1 MSVGCAGCSK
11 HTCSLLSSWGLCSGP
26 PGSLCYHWEFT
37 EANFIWI
44 SFKLNPEIAVCYLSW
59 SYSKPFRS
67 DPGISA
73 LATLEIASC
82 LFLNRN
88 EHREGRLLHSWLT
101 MSSWHSECL
110 VNSFHN
116 KTFLLDLSLRNVIL
130 VIIFQRGWENDPLWV
145 GVHDALEW
153 SLLCRI
159 KSSMRA
165 GDDSVFRSTGSSSR
179 SPRLYSQLSRGSLQS
194 SVTPVPGSPV
204 LSSGLMGTSHT
215 HGIQI
220 YIWIKHLCA

>member
-1 MSVGCAGCSK
+1 MNSSLVCAYGGFNKQCFVSVGYADCSK

-44 SFKLNPEIAVCYLSW
+44 SFKLNPEIADCYLSW
-59 SYSKPFRS
+59 SYSKPCRS

-73 LATLEIASC
+73 LATSKIASC
-82 LFLNRN
+82 LLNVQ
-88 EHREGRLLHSWLT
+88 REGRLLHSWLT
-101 MSSWHSECL
+101 MSSRRSECL

-130 VIIFQRGWENDPLWV
+130 VIIFQGGWENDPLWV
-145 GVHDALEW
+145 GLHDALEW

-159 KSSMRA
+159 KSSVRA
-165 GDDSVFRSTGSSSR
+165 GEMIQCLEHWLLFPKSQALFPALTWKLTVICNSTSR
-179 SPRLYSQLSRGSLQS
+179 ES
-194 SVTPVPGSPV
+194 SVVFWP
-204 LSSGLMGTSHT
+204 
-215 HGIQI
+215 HG
-220 YIWIKHLCA
+220 H